1 MFKSLKSAV
10 LAALQ
15 FAALPIKQYAE
26 RTLVCWAYFG
36 TTAASTDRNPPV
48 NLLSAGRGPQNT
60 YAGVLSPTTSQS
72 TAPYVGGMGLWY
84 YRSSDSS
91 TIASSVGYF
100 TDGLQL
106 GMKTGDVM
114 MYVHQSSYGTSPDL
128 SFGVLV
134 TSNSTAGFNLAVGG
148 VIQSS

>member
-1 MFKSLKSAV
+1 M
-10 LAALQ
+10 
-15 FAALPIKQYAE
+15 
-26 RTLVCWAYFG
+26 AYYG
-36 TTAASTDRNPPV
+36 TTAASTDRNPPIC
-48 NLLSAGRGPQNT
+48 LTGGLGQPSRNT
-60 YAGVLSPTTSQS
+60 YNSVLSPSTAQS
-72 TAPYVGGMGLWY
+72 TAQYVGGGNLWY

-91 TIASSVGYF
+91 TIASSPGYF

-128 SFGVLV
+128 AMGVLV
-134 TSNSTAGFNLAVGG
+134 TSASTAGFNMAIGG

>member
-1 MFKSLKSAV
+1 M
-10 LAALQ
+10 
-15 FAALPIKQYAE
+15 
-26 RTLVCWAYFG
+26 AYYG
-36 TTAASTDRNPPV
+36 TTAATTDRNPPIC
-48 NLLSAGRGPQNT
+48 LTGGIGQPSRNT
-60 YAGVLSPTTSQS
+60 YNSVLSPS
-72 TAPYVGGMGLWY
+72 TAQSNAQYVGGGNVWY

-91 TIASSVGYF
+91 TIATSVGYF

-128 SFGVLV
+128 AFGVLV
-134 TSNSTAGFNLAVGG
+134 SSNSTAGFNMAAGG